1 MPYFVYYLTPT
12 MQDAQLWQQLR
23 SGHKPALERI
33 YRQEVDA
40 LYRYG
45 RRLTENVP
53 LVEDAIQELFIE
65 LWKRRES
72 LGATDAI
79 RPYLLVS
86 LRRKI
91 VRLSQKRDQQTLSWE
106 EEQPPETETEAAES
120 QLIAEEQTA
129 ETQQRLQ
136 QALQQLSPRQREI
149 LYLKYFQ
156 GLDYKDIAEA
166 IGINYQSVR
175 NTASAG
181 LKALRKVL
189 QSWPLLWWMLVF
201 CNLL

>member
-1 MPYFVYYLTPT
+1 

-33 YRQEVDA
+33 YRREVDA

-91 VRLSQKRDQQTLSWE
+91 MRLSQKRDQQTLSWE
-106 EEQPPETETEAAES
+106 EDQPPEAETEAAES

-189 QSWPLLWWMLVF
+189 QSWPLLWWMLIF
-201 CNLL
+201 CTLL

>member
-1 MPYFVYYLTPT
+1 ME
-12 MQDAQLWQQLR
+12 DAQLWQQLR
-23 SGHKPALERI
+23 SGQKSALEHI
-33 YRQEVDA
+33 YRREVDA

-45 RRLTENVP
+45 RRLTDNVP

-79 RPYLLVS
+79 RPYLLVA
-86 LRRKI
+86 LRRKL

-106 EEQPPETETEAAES
+106 EEQPPEAETEAAES

-129 ETQQRLQ
+129 EAQQRLQ
-136 QALQQLSPRQREI
+136 QALQQLSARQREI

-156 GLDYKDIAEA
+156 GLDYKAIAEV

-181 LKALRKVL
+181 LKALRKVM
-189 QSWPLLWWMLVF
+189 QSVIGWLLIF
-201 CNLL
+201 YTLL

>member
-1 MPYFVYYLTPT
+1 

-23 SGHKPALERI
+23 SGQKSALEHI
-33 YRQEVDA
+33 YRREVDA

-106 EEQPPETETEAAES
+106 EEQPPEAETDDVES
-120 QLIAEEQTA
+120 QLIAEEQSA

-136 QALQQLSPRQREI
+136 QALQQLSSRQQEI

-189 QSWPLLWWMLVF
+189 QWWPLIVWELIF
-201 CNLL
+201 RTLL